1 MQNQRILKKISLLL
15 SLVFFTISC
24 SENKIDTNQQGK
36 KTDFLQKQN
45 QQKKYQLK
53 NTTLTQKW
61 LLYNQLSDFINEI
74 NNEDFSMFIDKDIFI
89 KKFFID
95 LNKSLPDDLNLKEVS
110 SRLLV
115 IETDFWLFVDE
126 LNSLDEKKKLNHHI
140 EKINISFSNLNF
152 QIDNVFTKKK

>member
-36 KTDFLQKQN
+36 KADFFQKQN

-53 NTTLTQKW
+53 NTTSTQKW

-74 NNEDFSMFIDKDIFI
+74 NNEDFSMFIDNDIFI

-126 LNSLDEKKKLNHHI
+126 LNSLDEKEKLNHHI

>member
-74 NNEDFSMFIDKDIFI
+74 NNEDFSMFIDNDIFI

-126 LNSLDEKKKLNHHI
+126 LNSLDEKEKLNHHI
-140 EKINISFSNLNF
+140 DKINISFSNLNF

>member
-1 MQNQRILKKISLLL
+1 MKKISLLL

-74 NNEDFSMFIDKDIFI
+74 NNEDFSMFIDNDIFI

-115 IETDFWLFVDE
+115 IETDFWIFIEE
-126 LNSLDEKKKLNHHI
+126 LNSLHKKKKLNHQI

-152 QIDNVFTKKK
+152 QIDNVYTKKK

>member
-1 MQNQRILKKISLLL
+1 MKKISFLL

-36 KTDFLQKQN
+36 KTDFFQKQN

-74 NNEDFSMFIDKDIFI
+74 NNEDFSMFIDNDIFI

-126 LNSLDEKKKLNHHI
+126 LNSLDEKEKLNHHI

>member
-36 KTDFLQKQN
+36 KTDFFQKQN

-74 NNEDFSMFIDKDIFI
+74 NNEDFSMFIDNDIFI

-95 LNKSLPDDLNLKEVS
+95 LNKSLPDDLNLQEVS
-110 SRLLV
+110 TRLLV

>member
-1 MQNQRILKKISLLL
+1 MKKISLLL

-36 KTDFLQKQN
+36 KTDFFQKQN

-74 NNEDFSMFIDKDIFI
+74 NNEDFSMFIDNDIFI

>member
-1 MQNQRILKKISLLL
+1 M
-15 SLVFFTISC
+15 
-24 SENKIDTNQQGK
+24 
-36 KTDFLQKQN
+36 
-45 QQKKYQLK
+45 K

-74 NNEDFSMFIDKDIFI
+74 NNEDFSMFIDNDIFI

-115 IETDFWLFVDE
+115 IETDFWLFVDK

>member
-36 KTDFLQKQN
+36 KTEFFQKQN

-53 NTTLTQKW
+53 NTTSTQKW

-74 NNEDFSMFIDKDIFI
+74 NNEEFSMFIDNDIFI

-95 LNKSLPDDLNLKEVS
+95 LNKSLPDDLNLQEVS

-126 LNSLDEKKKLNHHI
+126 LNSLDKKKKLNHHI

-152 QIDNVFTKKK
+152 QIDNVFAKKK